1 MRLRCNALLTKAP
14 STTGLPA
21 EFRKLQSGETPII
34 FFNRPP
40 DAASSTPLTLLH
52 PIFGQFVHDCEAL
65 KPTAEDNAFVLEL
78 SLEMSHFYSD
88 EERRATAF
96 RSILARY
103 GIDLTPGGIGKF
115 TTDGD
120 LRKEGRC
127 YFILEV
133 KPELGSGG
141 CDPLLQAVAYYVA
154 SMKQLS
160 ESPAHPRLPGF
171 LLYLI
176 GMFIEIFIVAPSRYM
191 AFLKVHILVLLAQF
205 IPTDRDYRF
214 FVLFSLYVGM

>member
-1 MRLRCNALLTKAP
+1 
-14 STTGLPA
+14 
-21 EFRKLQSGETPII
+21 
-34 FFNRPP
+34 
-40 DAASSTPLTLLH
+40 
-52 PIFGQFVHDCEAL
+52 
-65 KPTAEDNAFVLEL
+65 VL
-78 SLEMSHFYSD
+78 FYS
-88 EERRATAF
+88 
-96 RSILARY
+96 
-103 GIDLTPGGIGKF
+103 GG
-115 TTDGD
+115 
-120 LRKEGRC
+120 E
-127 YFILEV
+127 
-133 KPELGSGG
+133 PELGSGG